1 MYEALL
7 ILHFLGLAMGLGISF
22 LMAGIGMRTARLE
35 EAVADQIMSVTGA
48 VAGVL
53 GAVSLLLL
61 WGSGLALVLTYDGL
75 FESGGLSFHIKLI
88 LVILLTVFIGLIHME
103 TGRIRRGQNAKA
115 AAARIENYS
124 KIVLLLGVAVVVL
137 AVLAFG

>member
-7 ILHFLGLAMGLGISF
+7 ILHFLGLAMGIGISF
-22 LMAGIGMRTARLE
+22 LMAGIGMRAARL
-35 EAVADQIMSVTGA
+35 AAADQIMSVTGA

-53 GAVSLLLL
+53 SAVSLVLL
-61 WGSGLALVLTYDGL
+61 WGSGLALVFSYDGL
-75 FESGGLSFHIKLI
+75 YQSGGWALSVKLV
-88 LVILLTVFIGLIHME
+88 LVALLTLMVGLIHME

-115 AAARIENYS
+115 AAARLERYGA
-124 KIVLLLGVAVVVL
+124 IVLLLGVAVVVF